1 MSERFKSNKNK
12 KLQNAYGIW
21 ASKKD
26 DKQIIAICLNDPE
39 HEMAAFFG
47 IAETGKKV
55 CVVSSDMIKILDKRY
70 TVLRKKKNPSNLPI
84 NISKTNNF
92 VTFTSGSTKKPKAIL
107 RSHKSWIYSF
117 NKNGVLESD
126 TVAALGH
133 LSHSLTLYAA
143 TEAMHIGANLI
154 FTGLR
159 PLGEPTII
167 YATPTLLKL
176 VYKNNIIYPKV
187 RKIFIGGG
195 TFNDLDRDFCQQRF
209 PNAEIKVFYGTAET
223 SFITI
228 SDNKTP
234 PNSVGLAYEGVKLE
248 TINGEVFVTTPM
260 IAENY
265 LDEEISMN
273 VVTPFSTGEIGHI
286 DNDGF
291 LFLDGRLDRAV
302 NISDKI
308 VHLDTLENDLMSLSG
323 IKYAAVIT
331 IPDAKRGQKAFAA
344 VYGGIASHPQISGI
358 INLKEWP
365 LLLSG
370 KTDYIK
376 VTASIKE
383 AFYEK

>member
-12 KLQNAYGIW
+12 KLQNAYGVW

-47 IAETGKKV
+47 IAKTGKKV

-70 TVLRKKKNPSNLPI
+70 TVLRKKKNPSNLSI

-117 NKNGVLESD
+117 NKNGVLKSD

-133 LSHSLTLYAA
+133 LSHSLTLY
-143 TEAMHIGANLI
+143 
-154 FTGLR
+154 
-159 PLGEPTII
+159 TII

-248 TINGEVFVTTPM
+248 IINGRVFVTTPM

-273 VVTPFSTGEIGHI
+273 VYTPFSTGEIGHI

-376 VTASIKE
+376 VTALIKE

>member
-117 NKNGVLESD
+117 NKNGVLKSD

-209 PNAEIKVFYGTAET
+209 PNAEIKVFYGTAE
-223 SFITI
+223 S
-228 SDNKTP
+228 
-234 PNSVGLAYEGVKLE
+234 
-248 TINGEVFVTTPM
+248 
-260 IAENY
+260 
-265 LDEEISMN
+265 
-273 VVTPFSTGEIGHI
+273 
-286 DNDGF
+286 
-291 LFLDGRLDRAV
+291 
-302 NISDKI
+302 
-308 VHLDTLENDLMSLSG
+308 
-323 IKYAAVIT
+323 YAQSNT
-331 IPDAKRGQKAFAA
+331 K
-344 VYGGIASHPQISGI
+344 
-358 INLKEWP
+358 
-365 LLLSG
+365 
-370 KTDYIK
+370 
-376 VTASIKE
+376 SI
-383 AFYEK
+383 